1 MRHSRTCVAVVGPG
15 NGAERTACDDAAA
28 IGRLLAEHGFVTLTG
43 GSASGVMGAAAA
55 GARSGGGLAIG
66 LLRGLDRDDAASGL
80 SVALPTGLGEARNA
94 VLVASADAVIAC
106 GSSPGTASEIAL
118 ALRARKPTILVRP
131 SATTRAFF
139 EQLSGGARLHS
150 AATPDDALRLLLLEL
165 GESRT
170 DRQR

>member
-1 MRHSRTCVAVVGPG
+1 MKNSRPCVAVVGPG
-15 NGAERTACDDAAA
+15 DGAARAACDDAAA

-55 GARSGGGLAIG
+55 GARSGGGLTIG
-66 LLRGLDRDDAASGL
+66 LLRGLARDDAAAGL

-106 GSSPGTASEIAL
+106 GSSAGTASEIAL

-139 EQLSGGARLHS
+139 EQLSGGAPLHS
-150 AATPDDALRLLLLEL
+150 AATPDEAIRLVLLEL
-165 GESRT
+165 GAPRT